1 MVKIIRGVY
10 GYVTDNGVV
19 EPKTVNDA
27 PFSLS
32 VEEEARL
39 VNQGVAEYVDEPKK
53 AEPKKAEAKAEPKAE
68 SKKPAKKTAKKSNKK
83 ATKTDDAPPRLEAQD
98 PE

>member
-39 VNQGVAEYVDEPKK
+39 VNQGVAEYVDEPK

>member
-19 EPKTVNDA
+19 EPKTVNDE

-39 VNQGVAEYVDEPKK
+39 VNQGVAEYVDEPK
-53 AEPKKAEAKAEPKAE
+53 PEPKAE
-68 SKKPAKKTAKKSNKK
+68 SKKPAKKTSKKSNKK
-83 ATKTDDAPPRLEAQD
+83 ATKTDDAPPTIEAQD